1 MPELEGYADIEYL
14 KNQLSLDLS
23 ELEANNKF
31 INEIHNSLEDTFR
44 VLDNLFHAI
53 KRKTGSETF
62 KKKE

>member
-53 KRKTGSETF
+53 KRKTGSETS
-62 KKKE
+62 KKKD